1 MAGNENSGRKLKI
14 KSAKKLQER
23 IDEYFASCFKPQVD
37 KYGEPLL
44 DEKGNVV
51 LIQVRPY
58 TMTGL
63 ADSLDI
69 SRKTLKN
76 YEGEPKFQEII
87 EKAKRRCE
95 VYAEERLFDKDGVN
109 GAKFNLINNYEDWK
123 EKSENV
129 NLNANTSYEDY
140 IKRVES
146 DEEY

>member
-1 MAGNENSGRKLKI
+1 MPGNENSGRKLKI
-14 KSAKKLQER
+14 KSAKKLQKK
-23 IDEYFASCFKPQVD
+23 IDEYFNSCLKPQLN
-37 KYGEPLL
+37 KFGEPVL
-44 DEKGNVV
+44 DGKGNIVYV
-51 LIQVRPY
+51 QSRPY

-63 ADSLDI
+63 ADCLNI

-76 YEGEPKFQEII
+76 YEFEPKFADII
-87 EKAKRRCE
+87 ERAKRKCE